1 MLHRELL
8 INGVFLGGPCDTSVG
23 KEVSRSPWTG
33 HVVGTWAEAGPA
45 EIEAALDAAATA
57 FPLWSLSSAEERREL
72 LLRIAS
78 LIRDR
83 REELA
88 NLMVQEIGKPITAA
102 LAEIDRTQITFEL
115 FAGLTD
121 CGYAPVDISH
131 DPRSSNYSLEVQ
143 REARGPVLAITPYNW
158 PFNLAAHKIGPAL
171 ACGCTVVLKG
181 SEKAGLCTLE
191 LARLIHEAGC
201 PAGVVNA
208 IQCPTPLAARMVSDP
223 RIKVVSF
230 TGSAAVG
237 WHIRSQVPDKHV
249 VLELGGTAPC
259 IVTPSADLR
268 VAAQRIALSGNVY
281 AGQVCISAQNVYAH
295 SSVIGEFSSL
305 LAEEL
310 ALLPCGDPSLPET
323 VVGPV
328 IDPAAAERIREA
340 IGVALPPGQEG
351 VPRLA
356 GGRAVDTESQATT
369 SLPLVSLGDSP
380 LKKGGELS
388 PSPREGGVAPR
399 SGDGGGNTGVPP
411 SPTASGLPPLGGEHL
426 PQLQEQ
432 AAEGAAH
439 PNLIRPTLLIGGG
452 PTDEIFG
459 PVLTL
464 RPYESLPDVIQEI
477 NGSPWGIHAAIFTQ
491 EESEVTQAKQIECSA
506 LVVNDGPSVRFDAM
520 PYGGVKRSGLGREGG
535 IFALDDYSLPKSTIK
550 RSN

>member
-8 INGVFLGGPCDTSVG
+8 INGVFIGGPCDTSIG

-45 EIEAALDAAATA
+45 EIEAALDAAASS
-57 FPLWSLSSAEERREL
+57 FPSWSLSTSEERRDL
-72 LLRIAS
+72 LLRIAA
-78 LIRDR
+78 LIGER
-83 REELA
+83 RMDLA
-88 NLMVQEIGKPITAA
+88 SLMVQEIGKPITAA

-121 CGYAPVDISH
+121 CGFSPVDLSR
-131 DPRSSNYSLEVQ
+131 DPRSSNYSLKVERV
-143 REARGPVLAITPYNW
+143 ARGPVLAITPYNW

-208 IQCPTPLAARMVSDP
+208 IQCPALLAARMVSDP
-223 RIKVVSF
+223 RIKVISF

-268 VAAQRIALSGNVY
+268 SAAQRIALSGNVY

-295 SSVIGEFSSL
+295 SAVFAEFSTL

-310 ALLPCGDPSLPET
+310 ALLPCGDPAIPET

-328 IDPAAAERIREA
+328 IDSAAAERIRA
-340 IGVALPPGQEG
+340 IIRDAEG
-351 VPRLA
+351 EH
-356 GGRAVDTESQATT
+356 D
-369 SLPLVSLGDSP
+369 
-380 LKKGGELS
+380 
-388 PSPREGGVAPR
+388 PSPGSQG
-399 SGDGGGNTGVPP
+399 
-411 SPTASGLPPLGGEHL
+411 
-426 PQLQEQ
+426 
-432 AAEGAAH
+432 EGAAH
-439 PNLIRPTLLIGGG
+439 SNLIQPTLLIGAA

-491 EESEVTQAKQIECSA
+491 DESEITQAKQIECSA